1 MGFKETIA
9 KRYADAYLRKYG
21 DRLTQ
26 VQGHILS
33 VKITTKTILWVFNV
47 LKADILVK
55 PERSKAIIRCQY
67 KKNQW
72 FKKPEFIQ
80 LNQGHVVLI
89 QGLKGKKDKKDK
101 DTSDAIQILNVM
113 NLTTKKQLVP
123 VEGGGKVQKV
133 QQKQFIK

>member
-9 KRYADAYLRKYG
+9 KRYADAYLKKYG

-33 VKITTKTILWVFNV
+33 VKITTKTILWIYNV
-47 LKADILVK
+47 LKVDVLVK
-55 PERSKAIIRCQY
+55 PERSKAIVRCQY
-67 KKNQW
+67 KKNRW
-72 FKKPEFIQ
+72 FKMPEFMQ

-89 QGLKGKKDKKDK
+89 QGVRGKKGKDH
-101 DTSDAIQILNVM
+101 SDIISILNVR
-113 NLTTKKQLVP
+113 NLTTKKDLVP
-123 VEGGGKVQKV
+123 VEGKVQKV